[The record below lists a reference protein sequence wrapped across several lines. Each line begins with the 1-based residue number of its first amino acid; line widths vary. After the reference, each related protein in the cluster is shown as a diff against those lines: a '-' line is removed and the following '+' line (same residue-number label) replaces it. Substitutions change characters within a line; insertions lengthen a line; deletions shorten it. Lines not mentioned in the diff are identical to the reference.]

1 LRTSIRLATGC
12 DQQRLV
18 PAPQTSTEHPAIN
31 LGTVANWSD
40 DDLLGATD
48 HNRRGTDKTHFVAES
63 LQLSDR
69 EATSP
74 HSMLR

>member
-1 LRTSIRLATGC
+1 LSPGC
-12 DQQRLV
+12 DEQQLIRD
-18 PAPQTSTEHPAIN
+18 PQTSTDILPSNSAPSPIQPP
-31 LGTVANWSD
+31 V
-40 DDLLGATD
+40 DLLPTND
-48 HNRRGTDKTHFVAES
+48 HRRGWTQNIHFVAES

>member
-1 LRTSIRLATGC
+1 
-12 DQQRLV
+12 V
-18 PAPQTSTEHPAIN
+18 
-31 LGTVANWSD
+31 
-40 DDLLGATD
+40 DLLAIAD
-48 HNRRGTDKTHFVAES
+48 HRPHASTNIRFVAEL